1 MEYDDG
7 NDDEEAIETHIY
19 SFRLPII
26 PRLVCISVMAIR
38 LDDAVSVSF
47 NLRIWRAAIGISF
60 QTI

>member
-1 MEYDDG
+1 MNLDV
-7 NDDEEAIETHIY
+7 EEEVETTIY

-26 PRLVCISVMAIR
+26 PKLVCISVMAIR

-47 NLRIWRAAIGISF
+47 NLRVWRAAIGISL

>member
-1 MEYDDG
+1 MNLDVEG
-7 NDDEEAIETHIY
+7 EEVETAIY

-38 LDDAVSVSF
+38 LDDAVSVSID
-47 NLRIWRAAIGISF
+47 LRVWRVAIGISF

>member
-1 MEYDDG
+1 MNLDV
-7 NDDEEAIETHIY
+7 EEEEVEITIY

-38 LDDAVSVSF
+38 IDDGVSVSID
-47 NLRIWRAAIGISF
+47 LRVWRVAIGISF